1 MGNIAEEHL
10 GIERR
15 ALLNILFIGDVVG
28 EGGCSFL
35 EKNLNAVKKH
45 YSADAVIVNAE
56 NSAVGNGVTPHSA
69 NRVLDSGADALTLG
83 NHGLKRREIYDFLDN
98 EFNPIVRP
106 ANYHPAAPGRGYMI
120 LDKGSVRIG
129 IINIMGIVGM
139 ENIRNPFDII
149 DEIIDEIK
157 AEGCKTII
165 VDFHAEATAE
175 KKAMG
180 FYLDGRVTALI
191 GTHTHIP
198 TADEQILAG
207 GTGYIT
213 DAGMTG
219 PMDSCLGVKKELA
232 IEKMKTLL
240 PVRFENPDT
249 DCSMQGVLITANSE
263 GKCTAIERIEVR

>member
-1 MGNIAEEHL
+1 M
-10 GIERR
+10 
-15 ALLNILFIGDVVG
+15 NILFIGDVVG
-28 EGGCSFL
+28 EGGCRFL

-45 YSADAVIVNAE
+45 YSADVVIVNAE

-69 NRVLDSGADALTLG
+69 GRVLDSGADALTLG
-83 NHGLKRREIYDFLDN
+83 NHGLKRREIYEYLDN
-98 EFNPIVRP
+98 EFNPIIRP
-106 ANYHPAAPGRGYMI
+106 ANYHTDAPGRGYMI
-120 LDKGSVRIG
+120 LDKGALRVG

-139 ENIRNPFDII
+139 DSIRNPFDII
-149 DEIIDEIK
+149 DDIIDEIK
-157 AEGCKTII
+157 SQNCKTII

-180 FYLDGRVTALI
+180 FYLDGKVTAVI

-207 GTGYIT
+207 GTAYIT

-219 PMDSCLGVKKELA
+219 PIDSCLGVKKELA
-232 IEKMKTLL
+232 IEKMRTLL

-249 DCSMQGVLITANSE
+249 DCFMQGVLIGADSD